1 MRTLF
6 SLILLFNP
14 FWGQTQTIKP
24 SVFNMGGGFSV
35 NLPVNADWSI
45 GEMAAIGS
53 YLSGNI
59 HLNTG
64 VLQPNTDLVTS
75 ILDLGLS
82 PLGNQIFISPNPSYS
97 TVKMVFKMQKP
108 GKATVSI
115 MNSASVLYKRID
127 LGEIDLQQTKTIVLD
142 NMPVGVY
149 FFDVLFRPTIGL
161 AQHGIFK
168 IIRL

>member
-14 FWGQTQTIKP
+14 FWGHTQSIKP

-53 YLSGNI
+53 YLNGNI
-59 HLNTG
+59 HLNAG
-64 VLQPNTDLVTS
+64 VLQPKTDLVTS
-75 ILDLGLS
+75 ILDLASS
-82 PLGNQIFISPNPSYS
+82 PLGNQISISPNPSYS
-97 TVKMVFKMQKP
+97 TVKMVFKMQKQ

-115 MNSASVLYKRID
+115 INSASVLYKRID

-149 FFDVLFRPTIGL
+149 FFDVLFRPSTGL

>member
-1 MRTLF
+1 MRILF
-6 SLILLFNP
+6 TLILLFN
-14 FWGQTQTIKP
+14 FFLGHTQTIKP
-24 SVFNMGGGFSV
+24 SVFNMGGGFSI
-35 NLPVNADWSI
+35 NLPVNVEWSI

-59 HLNTG
+59 HLNAG
-64 VLQPNTDLVTS
+64 VLQPKTDLVTS
-75 ILDLGLS
+75 ILDLGS
-82 PLGNQIFISPNPSYS
+82 PPLGNQITISPNPSYS

-115 MNSASVLYKRID
+115 MNSGSVLYKRIE
-127 LGEIDLQQTKTIVLD
+127 LGEIDLQKTKTIVLD

-149 FFDVLFRPTIGL
+149 FFNVLFYPTIGL
-161 AQHGIFK
+161 VQQSVFK

>member
-1 MRTLF
+1 MRKLF
-6 SLILLFNP
+6 SLILIFYP

-35 NLPVNADWSI
+35 NLPVNAEWSI

-59 HLNTG
+59 QFNAG
-64 VLQPNTDLVTS
+64 ILQPKTDLVTS
-75 ILDLGLS
+75 ILDIGS
-82 PLGNQIFISPNPSYS
+82 AQLGNQISISPNPSYDNI
-97 TVKMVFKMQKP
+97 KMVFKMQKP

-115 MNSASVLYKRID
+115 INSASILYKRID

-142 NMPVGVY
+142 KMPVGVY
-149 FFDVLFRPTIGL
+149 FFDVLFYPTIGL
-161 AQHGIFK
+161 VQHGVFK